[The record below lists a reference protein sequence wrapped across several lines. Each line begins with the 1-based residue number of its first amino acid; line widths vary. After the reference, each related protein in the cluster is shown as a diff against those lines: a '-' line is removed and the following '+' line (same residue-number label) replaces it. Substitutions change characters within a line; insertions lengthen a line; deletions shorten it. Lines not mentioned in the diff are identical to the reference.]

1 MAPQRSTKKHG
12 RAKRARLTIPTIK
25 TQTFTALHCLSLETK
40 DDSDQ
45 QLDFAML
52 FDKVQYLARIRGMS
66 SLLQK
71 RAKPV
76 AEQWLGSLPEL
87 IRVDYQSETFEITAA
102 GLERFRDILGL
113 VHPFAQDEKIS
124 VLQLDEAVN
133 DHYLG
138 AKQRRKPELLKL
150 VDVQTKQ
157 MTTKSVEIAN
167 SKLENARLRLELS
180 NARERVPL
188 PVTPQR
194 ITRSHSM
201 SAVPYFTPESLPR
214 LSSLARPVPLPSSL
228 STQAFTMDI
237 DDSDDEDLIRGMLT
251 RPSTALPQPSFRHEN
266 SSAEPLLTFS
276 RQSVSDHLA
285 NKDMEIGAL
294 REHIE
299 RRDHEVH
306 PFTFLASVSQLI
318 ETSQLEATSAE
329 NEVLR
334 LRLQDLED
342 TALCDHEDFQE
353 SRHNLTSLWEHSQDE
368 TELVRCELGKLEAE
382 SATARGFFERWGP
395 SLIQMGN
402 FVSSTVTLRALA

>member
-1 MAPQRSTKKHG
+1 MAPQRTKKHG

-299 RRDHEVH
+299 RRDHE
-306 PFTFLASVSQLI
+306 
-318 ETSQLEATSAE
+318 LEATSAE